1 MDGGIW
7 DKLIKRNIYLEGI
20 KDLGDE
26 YLNHRVFLY
35 EDTLMK
41 FELSQVAYS
50 YYFYDYFG
58 YRLNGYIQGQTR
70 DDTSNGSNI
79 LAMNQLL
86 FIKLLL
92 YKVPTYYDR
101 YHIFMLWGFAWC
113 GSEARYTEEK
123 DIDLLKEVLEV
134 IYELERIYK
143 NTDKRLLDCANE
155 IKRNKN
161 IDLNN

>member
-1 MDGGIW
+1 MVIFKD
-7 DKLIKRNIYLEGI
+7 NLETV
-20 KDLGDE
+20 LQM
-26 YLNHRVFLY
+26 V
-35 EDTLMK
+35 
-41 FELSQVAYS
+41 V
-50 YYFYDYFG
+50 
-58 YRLNGYIQGQTR
+58 
-70 DDTSNGSNI
+70 
-79 LAMNQLL
+79 
-86 FIKLLL
+86 LL

-101 YHIFMLWGFAWC
+101 YHIFKLWGFGGC